1 MVEQPLTSQEQLAQE
16 ITDAL
21 FEAKLIAENK
31 RNKLP
36 QQIAMG
42 LLDTDD
48 WTLLVDIAT
57 ESDANKNKPN
67 NAQNDNGVKGND

>member
-1 MVEQPLTSQEQLAQE
+1 MTEQQPLTTQEQLAQE

-21 FEAKLIAENK
+21 IESKLVTANK
-31 RNKLP
+31 RDKLQ

-42 LLDTDD
+42 LLDAED

-57 ESDANKNKPN
+57 EQNANN
-67 NAQNDNGVKGND
+67 NEPVQGND

>member
-1 MVEQPLTSQEQLAQE
+1 MTEQQPLTTQEQLAQE

-21 FEAKLIAENK
+21 IESKLITTNK
-31 RNKLP
+31 RDKLE

-42 LLDTDD
+42 LLDAED

-57 ESDANKNKPN
+57 EQNANN
-67 NAQNDNGVKGND
+67 NELVQGND

>member
-1 MVEQPLTSQEQLAQE
+1 MTEQQPLTPQEQLAQE

-21 FEAKLIAENK
+21 FEKKLISASK
-31 RNKLP
+31 CKKLP
-36 QQIAMG
+36 QQISMG

-57 ESDANKNKPN
+57 KPDADN
-67 NAQNDNGVKGND
+67 NQNDNGMKGND